1 MTILPL
7 ILGILLA
14 APLADE
20 PPESGTG
27 NPPETA
33 SEATRNAEDRIK
45 VTIAP
50 AIIEALREKPPVA
63 TSVPPRLLVLMC
75 ETEGPVGGRDPIEAP
90 FFRRP
95 QPIRS
100 IPIDLRSLDAETT
113 LQLGD
118 DAADVAAVP
127 RRVDD
132 LEGRFAIRAVLD
144 LGTARGHDA
153 AGNPI
158 SGIVEASL
166 ARGRADE
173 ISLRLDERIEE
184 SPLPD
189 RDGIV
194 WVELESPLLSKSLG
208 RPVLHRA
215 GVVLP
220 PGYDDLDHPRRFWP
234 TIYEIPGFGGDHR
247 DAVHWRRMQ
256 GGRRGTSIAP
266 PAVVVVLDPN
276 DPLGHHGFVDGDNT
290 GPRATALV
298 EEFIPWLESRFRLV
312 AEPNARL
319 LHGHSSGAWSSL
331 WLQLEHPE
339 VFGACFASAPDP
351 VDFSAFQAIDLHR
364 DDSMWTDADGDA
376 FPSYREPLGPD
387 LDRVL
392 MTVEDEMSMER
403 ALAPDGTSGEQWS
416 AWNAMFSGRDPATG
430 LPRAGFDLA
439 TGAIDHEVIA
449 RDWSRFDITARLRRD
464 PERYAPILRDRVRLM
479 CGSRDSYYL
488 ERAVRRLSE
497 ALDDVDPPSDD
508 DEHAGS
514 IEIVEGATHD
524 TVVGHAMSRW
534 LPEMRRLCE

>member
-14 APLADE
+14 APLLDDPAE
-20 PPESGTG
+20 PGTA

-33 SEATRNAEDRIK
+33 SGAAGKAEDRIR

-50 AIIEALREKPPVA
+50 AIIEALRETPPVT

-100 IPIDLRSLDAETT
+100 IPIDLRSLDTETT
-113 LQLGD
+113 FQLGD
-118 DAADVAAVP
+118 DTADVAAVP

-132 LEGRFAIRAVLD
+132 LEGRFAIRALLD

-153 AGNPI
+153 AGNPV

-166 ARGRADE
+166 GRGRADE
-173 ISLRLDERIEE
+173 ITLRIDDRIDA
-184 SPLPD
+184 SPLPN

-194 WVELESPLLSKSLG
+194 WVELESPMLTKALG
-208 RPVLHRA
+208 RPVFHRA

-220 PGYDDLDHPRRFWP
+220 SGYDDLDHPRRFWP

-247 DAVHWRRMQ
+247 DAVGWKRMQ
-256 GGRRGTSIAP
+256 GGRRGTAIAP

-312 AEPNARL
+312 SEPTARL

-331 WLQLEHPE
+331 WLQLEHPG

-351 VDFSAFQAIDLHR
+351 VDFTAFQAIDLHR
-364 DDSMWTDADGDA
+364 DDSMWIDADGEA

-392 MTVEDEMSMER
+392 MTVEDEMNMER

-416 AWNAMFSGRDPATG
+416 AWNAMFSGRDPSTG

-464 PERYAPILRDRVRLM
+464 PERYAPILRDRVRIM

-488 ERAVRRLSE
+488 ERAVRQLAE
-497 ALDDVDPPSDD
+497 TLDDVDPPSDD
-508 DEHAGS
+508 KVHAGS
-514 IEIVEGATHD
+514 IEIIDGATHD

-534 LPEMRRLCE
+534 LPEMRGLCE